1 MSQLTD
7 FLRGLINDEAAPQNF
22 TDAALQVRLNK
33 HRSFLNERIIP
44 VENVDTE
51 LVYIAAIVGRDG
63 VTPKRIHYMDNVE
76 LESAPGTPINPVL
89 ISSQDDI
96 NGVFV
101 FTTSQ
106 DNVYLTCNFYDVYDT
121 AADIWEERIGL
132 APISGKA
139 KVGDEDIPKDVNYV
153 EFCEAQVRR
162 FRRSNSSQ
170 TARI

>member
-7 FLRGLINDEAAPQNF
+7 FLRRLINDVGESDF
-22 TDAALQVRLNK
+22 TDGELQVRLNK
-33 HRSFLNERIIP
+33 HRSFLDEQIIP
-44 VENVDTE
+44 SEDDDDSLIFLAEIIGN
-51 LVYIAAIVGRDG
+51 DG
-63 VTPKRIHYMDNVE
+63 VTIKRVHYMDNVV
-76 LESAPGTPINPVL
+76 LESTPGTVIDPGEIT
-89 ISSQDDI
+89 SKDEI

-101 FTTSQ
+101 FSEAQ
-106 DNVYLTCNFYDVYDT
+106 DNVYLSANFYDVYDT

-162 FRRSNSSQ
+162 FRRSSSGSI
-170 TARI
+170 ARI

>member
-7 FLRGLINDEAAPQNF
+7 FLRRLINDVGSTDF

-33 HRSFLNERIIP
+33 HRSHLNEAIIP

-51 LVYIAAIVGRDG
+51 LVYIAAIVGWDG

-76 LESAPGTPINPVL
+76 LESAPGTAIPGAQ
-89 ISSQDDI
+89 ISIQDDI
-96 NGVFV
+96 NGVFT
-101 FTTSQ
+101 FTTAQ
-106 DNVYLTCNFYDVYDT
+106 DNVYLTCNFYDVFDT

-132 APISGKA
+132 ASVTGKA

-162 FRRSNSSQ
+162 YRRSSTDSI
-170 TARI
+170 ARI